1 METDLKSI
9 NTSQWTNIPHPLVQ
23 AINIL
28 CRTAISQSAILEG
41 IHKGNWCS
49 EITETITKNLES
61 SKKIQES
68 KTSSNISTTFTQLQ
82 EKLTSELTVFKKSIR
97 DAFDQMTQE
106 LHNTKSQ
113 VSGYYKSFKTEVV
126 SLREIVL
133 STKDSIKT
141 ELASKYIKPEQ
152 ESIRLDFEELKK
164 WIMSIE
170 KEAKLLTLGLD
181 RLIQSTNSRF
191 DTHKEEIKVNEREL
205 ATINKRFNYI
215 VENTTETLKQNFES
229 YSNSIEESMKTLKCS
244 QMEFT
249 DAFNRQREEMI
260 NVLEKRRHEM
270 IIIHENTKETYDKLR
285 KDQQTLFERCDF
297 LERDSKFQLETFKI
311 ELKGILLA
319 GYEETKEK
327 VMSVYRDELKFI
339 KSKLEWMP
347 QTNKQISDM
356 SPIEARLFI
365 LESRLRREEN
375 SRIVQKMEIMKGI
388 D

>member
-1 METDLKSI
+1 MESDLKSI

-28 CRTAISQSAILEG
+28 CKSAIAQSSILSG
-41 IHKGNWCS
+41 IQKDTWCS
-49 EITETITKNLES
+49 EITETITKHLDS
-61 SKKIQES
+61 SQKIQES
-68 KTSSNISTTFTQLQ
+68 KTSNQISSNFTQFQ
-82 EKLTSELTVFKKSIR
+82 DKLTSELSVFKKSIR

-106 LHNTKSQ
+106 LYNNKSQ
-113 VSGYYKSFKTEVV
+113 VAGYYKSFKSEVV
-126 SLREIVL
+126 SLRDIVL
-133 STKDSIKT
+133 STKESIKT

-152 ESIRLDFEELKK
+152 ESIRLDLEELKK
-164 WIMSIE
+164 GILSVE
-170 KEAKLLTLGLD
+170 KEAKLLALGLD

-191 DTHKEEIKVNEREL
+191 DTHKDEIKQNEREL

-229 YSNSIEESMKTLKCS
+229 YSNCIEESMKSLKES
-244 QMEFT
+244 QKEFS
-249 DAFNRQREEMI
+249 DNFGRQREEMI

-270 IIIHENTKETYDKLR
+270 IMIHENTKETYDKLT

-297 LERDSKFQLETFKI
+297 LERDSKFQLENFKI
-311 ELKGILLA
+311 ELKGVLLS

-327 VMSVYRDELKFI
+327 VMNVYKDELKFI

-347 QTNKQISDM
+347 QTNKQIGDM

-388 D
+388 M